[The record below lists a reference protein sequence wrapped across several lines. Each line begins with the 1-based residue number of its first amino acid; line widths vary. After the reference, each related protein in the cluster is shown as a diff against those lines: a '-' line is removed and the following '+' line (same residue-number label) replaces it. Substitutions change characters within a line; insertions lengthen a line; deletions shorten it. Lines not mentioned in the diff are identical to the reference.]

1 MTDTDGEADPAPD
14 GQKADQAAQEG
25 LAFLRLLA
33 EAADPKAPDWVNR
46 RVQQLE
52 FLDTRAVQWRVSIDF
67 NVPDDAPVITVGPE
81 RFRLVP
87 VTPWEKANLVAF
99 DLRDEGGNTMW
110 LPNTERTTRQLSAG
124 LTQWAKSILSQSAA
138 GTGRRVPFPAELST
152 LLEEIVFRQPPEWAK
167 NTDPFDGIATL
178 NGSAGGSAAGSGAV
192 TATKLQDAIDRLR
205 ANVPFMSRLQELWQ
219 NNLIVAAVA
228 DSPGARR
235 VIKLSFE
242 SEVTFRRPTA
252 RSLRLLQSLG
262 WRAWRLDVFI
272 GGRGGSHHLEVTA
285 PTGIDIV
292 RISAQPAVPDQ
303 AGGTFT
309 AQGGAPH
316 VHIEVP
322 VRDRGRYR
330 ATIRLRVSRPGWL
343 TTTWMAGLVIAVVMV
358 VGRIDLAVLY
368 STSPGTAMGES
379 GTAAT
384 LLLALLA
391 VFGTVLFGPGGHPL
405 ASRLLRAAR
414 FLILVDSAAILACTG
429 SLLLHTSQSSPP
441 ALLWSVLAGVS
452 AVIAALLTVSMLFP
466 GGPRRTEGQR
476 ARVLALV
483 TSMTSV
489 VGNVLTRA
497 IPGNFLT
504 WVRRM
509 RGGKPGRRLGEDV
522 VTIPSADG
530 YSFADNHPWG
540 PDDHADLVREL
551 RQAERVNR
559 RRSRGRKTA
568 TQASVAGESHAE
580 GRR

>member
-1 MTDTDGEADPAPD
+1 MTDANGAKDPASDDEAP
-14 GQKADQAAQEG
+14 DQAAQEG

-33 EAADPKAPDWVNR
+33 EAADPEAKDWVNR

-110 LPNTERTTRQLSAG
+110 LPNTELTTGQLSAG
-124 LTQWAKSILSQSAA
+124 LTQWAKLILKNSPASA
-138 GTGRRVPFPAELST
+138 GGPVPFPDELSS
-152 LLEEIVFRQPPEWAK
+152 LLEEIVFRQPPGWAK
-167 NTDPFDGIATL
+167 SYDPFDGIAKL
-178 NGSAGGSAAGSGAV
+178 DPGAGV
-192 TATKLQDAIDRLR
+192 TPKKLQAAIDRLR
-205 ANVPFMSRLQELWQ
+205 ANMPFMSRLQELWQ

-242 SEVTFRRPTA
+242 SEVTFRRPTR
-252 RSLRLLQSLG
+252 RSRRLLQSLG

-292 RISAQPAVPDQ
+292 RISAQPAVPGQ
-303 AGGTFT
+303 AGGSFT

-322 VRDRGRYR
+322 ARHRGRYL

-358 VGRIDLAVLY
+358 VGRNKIAVLY
-368 STSPGTAMGES
+368 STSPGSAMGES

-414 FLILVDSAAILACTG
+414 FLILVDSAAVLAGTG
-429 SLLLHTSQSSPP
+429 SLLLHTSQFRPP
-441 ALLWSVLAGVS
+441 AVLWSVLS
-452 AVIAALLTVSMLFP
+452 AVCGIIAVLLTVSMLCP
-466 GGPRRTEGQR
+466 GGPRRTEGDR
-476 ARVLALV
+476 PRGLTWVTLATGVL
-483 TSMTSV
+483 
-489 VGNVLTRA
+489 GNVLARA
-497 IPGNFLT
+497 IPGNLLN
-504 WVRRM
+504 WVR
-509 RGGKPGRRLGEDV
+509 GPGRRLGEDV

-551 RQAERVNR
+551 RQAEGVHRR
-559 RRSRGRKTA
+559 GTRGTGRRAPRRS
-568 TQASVAGESHAE
+568 
-580 GRR
+580 

>member
-1 MTDTDGEADPAPD
+1 MTDTDREEGLAPD
-14 GQKADQAAQEG
+14 GQTADKAAQEG

-33 EAADPKAPDWVNR
+33 EAADPNAPDWVNR

-52 FLDTRAVQWRVSIDF
+52 FLDTRAVQWRVSVDF

-110 LPNTERTTRQLSAG
+110 LPNTERTTRQLSAA
-124 LTQWAKSILSQSAA
+124 LTQWAKFILSDSPAA
-138 GTGRRVPFPAELST
+138 GGGSVPFPAELST
-152 LLEEIVFRQPPEWAK
+152 LLEEIVFRQPPPWAK
-167 NTDPFDGIATL
+167 SHDPFDGIGTL
-178 NGSAGGSAAGSGAV
+178 TNPAANTSGAV
-192 TATKLQDAIDRLR
+192 RAEELQDAIDRLR
-205 ANVPFMSRLQELWQ
+205 ANMPFMSRLQELWQ
-219 NNLIVAAVA
+219 NNLIVAAVT

-242 SEVTFRRPTA
+242 SVVTFRRPTA

-262 WRAWRLDVFI
+262 WRAWRLDMFI
-272 GGRGGSHHLEVTA
+272 GDRGGSHHLEVTA

-292 RISAQPAVPDQ
+292 RISAQPAVPGQ
-303 AGGTFT
+303 AGATFT
-309 AQGGAPH
+309 AEGGAPH

-322 VRDRGRYR
+322 ARHRGRYR

-358 VGRIDLAVLY
+358 VARIKLAVLY
-368 STSPGTAMGES
+368 STLPGAVMGES

-414 FLILVDSAAILACTG
+414 FLILVDSAAVLAGTG
-429 SLLLHTSQSSPP
+429 SLLLHTSGSRPP
-441 ALLWSVLAGVS
+441 ALLWSVLAWVS
-452 AVIAALLTVSMLFP
+452 GIIAVLLTVSMLCP

-476 ARVLALV
+476 ARALTLV
-483 TSMTSV
+483 PSITGV
-489 VGNVLTRA
+489 VGNVVTRV
-497 IPGNFLT
+497 IPRTLPT
-504 WVRRM
+504 WVRRV
-509 RGGKPGRRLGEDV
+509 REGRPGRGPGDDV
-522 VTIPSADG
+522 VRIPSADG

-551 RQAERVNR
+551 RQAENVNR
-559 RRSRGRKTA
+559 RGSRA
-568 TQASVAGESHAE
+568 T
-580 GRR
+580 GRRAPRQSIRKPSGPGSAT

>member
-1 MTDTDGEADPAPD
+1 MTDANGEKDPASDDEKPD
-14 GQKADQAAQEG
+14 PAAQDG

-33 EAADPKAPDWVNR
+33 EAADPKAKDWVNR

-52 FLDTRAVQWRVSIDF
+52 FLDTRAVQWRVSVDF
-67 NVPDDAPVITVGPE
+67 IVPDDAPVITVGPE

-110 LPNTERTTRQLSAG
+110 LPNTERTTGQLSAG
-124 LTQWAKSILSQSAA
+124 LTQWAKVILSHPPA
-138 GTGRRVPFPAELST
+138 GAGRPVPFPEELST
-152 LLEEIVFRQPPEWAK
+152 LLEEIVFRQPPEWVK
-167 NTDPFDGIATL
+167 SYDPFDGIAEL
-178 NGSAGGSAAGSGAV
+178 NPGADGSAAVMA
-192 TATKLQDAIDRLR
+192 KNLQDAIDRLR
-205 ANVPFMSRLQELWQ
+205 ANTPFMSRLQELWQ

-242 SEVTFRRPTA
+242 SEVMFRRPTA
-252 RSLRLLQSLG
+252 RSRRLLQSLG

-292 RISAQPAVPDQ
+292 RISAQPAVPGQ
-303 AGGTFT
+303 EGGSFT

-322 VRDRGRYR
+322 ARHRGRYL

-358 VGRIDLAVLY
+358 VARNKIAVLY
-368 STSPGTAMGES
+368 STSPGSAMGES

-414 FLILVDSAAILACTG
+414 CLILVDSAAVLAGTG
-429 SLLLHTSQSSPP
+429 SLLLHTSQFRPP
-441 ALLWSVLAGVS
+441 ATLWSILAVVCGII
-452 AVIAALLTVSMLFP
+452 AVLLTVSMLFP
-466 GGPRRTEGQR
+466 GGPRRTEGLR
-476 ARVLALV
+476 PRGPTWVAL
-483 TSMTSV
+483 TTSV
-489 VGNVLTRA
+489 LGNALTRV
-497 IPGNFLT
+497 IPRNLLA
-504 WVRRM
+504 WVRRA
-509 RGGKPGRRLGEDV
+509 RAGRRGRGPGEDV

-540 PDDHADLVREL
+540 PKDHADLVREL

-559 RRSRGRKTA
+559 RGTRGT
-568 TQASVAGESHAE
+568 T
-580 GRR
+580 RRAPGGHNL